1 MGFGS
6 YDETEQEKMDVQS
19 DEEEDEEEVEKQ
31 ESGHDGEVEF
41 EMGDTESAIKRLSE
55 IRDSE

>member
-19 DEEEDEEEVEKQ
+19 DEEDEEDVQKQ
-31 ESGHDGEVEF
+31 ESEHDGEVEF
-41 EMGDTESAIKRLSE
+41 EMEDTESAIDRLSKMTGE
-55 IRDSE
+55 K